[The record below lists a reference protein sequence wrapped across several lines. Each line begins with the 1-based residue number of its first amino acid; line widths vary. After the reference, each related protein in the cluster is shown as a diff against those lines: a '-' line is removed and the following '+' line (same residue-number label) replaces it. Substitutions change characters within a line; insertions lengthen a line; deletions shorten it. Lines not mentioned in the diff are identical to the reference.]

1 VCGRCKDC
9 RDQDPRIA
17 EEATVGLNVL
27 SMDWPRL
34 IGSASHT
41 LAVKPFVGK
50 KRPSS
55 HSSAKE
61 TDRWWSA
68 EGK

>member
-1 VCGRCKDC
+1 MSEAGSSGCEEGV

-50 KRPSS
+50 KTTFKSQFSQGNR
-55 HSSAKE
+55 
-61 TDRWWSA
+61 
-68 EGK
+68 